1 MGHTYSNLLLHVV
14 FSTKQR
20 RPLIHE
26 AFRQRLY
33 EYMGG
38 LARKEFGQ
46 AVIVGGTENH
56 IHALLSIR
64 TDVSVADAMRKL
76 KALSSGWVRRLD
88 SQRGDFAWQS
98 GYSAFSV
105 SESQKER
112 VVAYINRQVEHHKQK
127 TFEEEFAE
135 LLRRHGIQYDP
146 TQALA

>member
-20 RPLIHE
+20 RPLIHD
-26 AFRQRLY
+26 AIRQRLY

-38 LARKEFGQ
+38 IAREEFGQ
-46 AVIVGGTENH
+46 AVIVGGTDNH
-56 IHALLSIR
+56 VHALLSIR
-64 TDVSVADAMRKL
+64 TNVSVAEAMRKL

-88 SQRGDFAWQS
+88 SRERDFAWQS

-105 SESQKER
+105 SESQKQR
-112 VVAYINRQVEHHKQK
+112 VTAYISRQVEHHKQK

-135 LLRRHGIQYDP
+135 LLRRHGIPYDP
-146 TQALA
+146 AQALD